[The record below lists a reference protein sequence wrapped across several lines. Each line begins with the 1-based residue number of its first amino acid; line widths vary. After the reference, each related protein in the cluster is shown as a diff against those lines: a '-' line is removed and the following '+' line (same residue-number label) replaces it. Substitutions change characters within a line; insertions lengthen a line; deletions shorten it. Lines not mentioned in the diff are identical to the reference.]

1 MARDRRFSGHGG
13 SSPRRFRG
21 RGPRLRAHRRYVAR
35 RAYDRAALRY
45 RSSRSRPD
53 VQIRKRRLVALRC
66 RRPRCPGRLLAK
78 GRVRCKLGSENDD
91 GRRSGTCHTGEKD
104 IAAELV
110 NGGHVFATSGLFTTY
125 GSLESAAR
133 ANKVGVWG
141 GEAARPDD
149 YRAQKWEEAKR
160 DAPDGCPIKGNL
172 KGGRRI
178 YTLPWAQDYERVRM
192 SGKGDRWF
200 CSKSEARQ
208 AGWKPSE
215 QS

>member
-1 MARDRRFSGHGG
+1 MRVGRTTVRLSGIEAPVPGQTCESANAAAWRCDAAARDA
-13 SSPRRFRG
+13 
-21 RGPRLRAHRRYVAR
+21 LARA
-35 RAYDRAALRY
+35 
-45 RSSRSRPD
+45 
-53 VQIRKRRLVALRC
+53 
-66 RRPRCPGRLLAK
+66 LAK
-78 GRVRCKLGSENDD
+78 GRVRCKLGSEDDD
-91 GRRSGTCHTGEKD
+91 GRRFGDCHTGEKD

-200 CSKSEARQ
+200 CSESEARQ